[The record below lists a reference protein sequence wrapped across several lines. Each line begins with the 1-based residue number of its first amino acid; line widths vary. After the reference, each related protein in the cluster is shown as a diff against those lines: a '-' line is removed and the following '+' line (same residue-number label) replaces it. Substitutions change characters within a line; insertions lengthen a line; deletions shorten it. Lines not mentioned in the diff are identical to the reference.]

1 MGSVYHKQA
10 LQWFNQPNIMHIMD
24 GRYGLLSQLGKSP
37 TFHHQVASTG
47 RDGLREALKLG
58 RKEEVNY
65 DLSPLGEIRNFPDFF
80 AGGLFHAFSSSPQLE
95 PGSSI
100 FMCRPSCRLTP
111 KKVSKDCEHSG
122 LGASDL
128 GLGGDPGGGFVFLFG
143 KLIFS
148 PQIHL

>member
-1 MGSVYHKQA
+1 M
-10 LQWFNQPNIMHIMD
+10 
-24 GRYGLLSQLGKSP
+24 
-37 TFHHQVASTG
+37 
-47 RDGLREALKLG
+47 
-58 RKEEVNY
+58 
-65 DLSPLGEIRNFPDFF
+65 
-80 AGGLFHAFSSSPQLE
+80 GGLFHAFSSSPQLE

-100 FMCRPSCRLTP
+100 VMSRLSCSRLTP

-143 KLIFS
+143 KLKLIVS